1 MAELGPPRMAST
13 VRRFSVPV
21 TRRRYPT
28 PAVRNAEGLHAY
40 PTPTASTIMAHV
52 FPAGGATERLPD
64 GREVASEV
72 EVHAPVAGSLRAGDT
87 PVAAE
92 QFLSLLRGTI
102 FMRRMLGVPPVPGL
116 ADIDTIVSA
125 AVDTFLRAWAANPP
139 R

>member
-40 PTPTASTIMAHV
+40 PTPTASTILAHV
-52 FPAGGATERLPD
+52 FPSGGATERLPD

-72 EVHAPVAGSLRAGDT
+72 EVHAPVAGSLRAGDEQT
-87 PVAAE
+87 GDLPDEIVWQGATYEIDNVDEWQGGAAASSE
-92 QFLSLLRGTI
+92 IWLQCHGTVVVG
-102 FMRRMLGVPPVPGL
+102 RP
-116 ADIDTIVSA
+116 A
-125 AVDTFLRAWAANPP
+125 AA
-139 R
+139 